1 MADVTVARQVWDP
14 LSDDDKAR
22 VTDVLRHS
30 GVLPAGDRIVSGDN
44 QPFLRPNFH
53 IPNPLCKLACNAG
66 EAAAIAACASLPGP
80 AAAACIVA
88 AHTAADY
95 CRSRC

>member
-1 MADVTVARQVWDP
+1 MADVIVARQVWDP
-14 LSDDDKAR
+14 LSDDEKAR
-22 VTDVLRHS
+22 ITDVLRHS
-30 GVLPAGDRIVSGDN
+30 GALPAGDRIVSGDN

-66 EAAAIAACASLPGP
+66 EAAAIAACASLSGP